1 MTEHGKFKEIID
13 LIGYNNNLKLIWL
26 DLYKN
31 WEWNSG
37 RNADVREII
46 FTPEF
51 KRKFISYY
59 YRVICKEEFELIATA
74 DEIMD
79 EILDNL
85 DDPVFYL
92 YNTLWLWHK

>member
-51 KRKFISYY
+51 KDKLFNYLDSHAAISQ
-59 YRVICKEEFELIATA
+59 IQI
-74 DEIMD
+74 DIW
-79 EILDNL
+79 DNL
-85 DDPVFYL
+85 DDLVSYL
-92 YNTLWLWHK
+92 YNTLWLWTKK